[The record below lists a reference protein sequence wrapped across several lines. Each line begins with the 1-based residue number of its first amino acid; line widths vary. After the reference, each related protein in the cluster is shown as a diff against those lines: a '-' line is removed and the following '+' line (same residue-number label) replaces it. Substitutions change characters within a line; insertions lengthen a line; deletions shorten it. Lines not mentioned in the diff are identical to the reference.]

1 MEAQKRRHE
10 MKSYLTAIA
19 VLCMALAPGAQTK
32 PKLLTTDPLT
42 GLPLSPS
49 TDTGWG
55 NNPDPLPDSNV
66 CKSKLHGEF
75 YLLFH
80 TTTDAAAAWYSQ
92 NLKDFK
98 MAKGSESGRVQVVF
112 SNSDGTVLVIITG
125 DPNSPNAYSVAY
137 QRCTPGLS
145 AKTIAGVPQGKIV
158 CN

>member
-1 MEAQKRRHE
+1 
-10 MKSYLTAIA
+10 MKTYLTVLVA
-19 VLCMALAPGAQTK
+19 LCMALAAGAQTK

-80 TTTDAAAAWYSQ
+80 TTTDAAAAWYAQ

-98 MAKGSESGRVQVVF
+98 MAKGTESGRTQVVF
-112 SNSDGTVLVIITG
+112 SRSDGTVLVIITG
-125 DPNSPNAYSVAY
+125 DHNSPNAYSVAY
-137 QRCTPGLS
+137 QRYTPGLS
-145 AKTIAGVPQGKIV
+145 EKTIAGVPQGKIL

>member
-1 MEAQKRRHE
+1 
-10 MKSYLTAIA
+10 MKTYLTVLVA
-19 VLCMALAPGAQTK
+19 LCMALAAGAQTK

-80 TTTDAAAAWYSQ
+80 TTTDAAAAWYAQ

-98 MAKGSESGRVQVVF
+98 MAKGTESGRTQVVF
-112 SNSDGTVLVIITG
+112 SKSDGTVLVIITG
-125 DPNSPNAYSVAY
+125 DHNSPNAYSVAY
-137 QRCTPGLS
+137 QRYTPGLS
-145 AKTIAGVPQGKIV
+145 EKTIAGVPQGKIL

>member
-1 MEAQKRRHE
+1 
-10 MKSYLTAIA
+10 MKTYLTAIA
-19 VLCMALAPGAQTK
+19 VLCVALAAGAQTT

-98 MAKGSESGRVQVVF
+98 MAKGTESGRVQVVF

-125 DPNSPNAYSVAY
+125 GRDSPAAYSVAY
-137 QRCTPGLS
+137 QRYTPGLS
-145 AKTIAGVPQGKIV
+145 QKTVAGVPQGKIV

>member
-1 MEAQKRRHE
+1 
-10 MKSYLTAIA
+10 MKTYLTALV
-19 VLCMALAPGAQTK
+19 VLCMALAVGAQTK
-32 PKLLTTDPLT
+32 PKLLATDPLT

-92 NLKDFK
+92 NLKGFK
-98 MAKGSESGRVQVVF
+98 MAKGTESGRVQVVF

-125 DPNSPNAYSVAY
+125 GHNSPDAYSVAY
-137 QRCTPGLS
+137 QQYSPGLS
-145 AKTIAGVPQGKIV
+145 GKTIAGVPDGKIV

>member
-1 MEAQKRRHE
+1 
-10 MKSYLTAIA
+10 MKTYLTILVA
-19 VLCMALAPGAQTK
+19 LCMALAAGAQTK

-80 TTTDAAAAWYSQ
+80 TTTDAAAAWYAQ

-98 MAKGSESGRVQVVF
+98 MAKGTESGRTQVVF
-112 SNSDGTVLVIITG
+112 SKSDGTVLVIITG
-125 DPNSPNAYSVAY
+125 DHNSPNAYSVAY
-137 QRCTPGLS
+137 QRYTPGLS
-145 AKTIAGVPQGKIV
+145 EKTLLGVPQGKIV

>member
-1 MEAQKRRHE
+1 
-10 MKSYLTAIA
+10 MKTYLTAIV
-19 VLCMALAPGAQTK
+19 VLYMALAAGAQTK
-32 PKLLTTDPLT
+32 ARLHTTDPMT

-55 NNPDPLPDSNV
+55 NEPDPLPDSNV

-125 DPNSPNAYSVAY
+125 DSNSPNAYSVAY
-137 QRCTPGLS
+137 QRYTPGLS
-145 AKTIAGVPQGKIV
+145 AKTIAGVPQGNIV